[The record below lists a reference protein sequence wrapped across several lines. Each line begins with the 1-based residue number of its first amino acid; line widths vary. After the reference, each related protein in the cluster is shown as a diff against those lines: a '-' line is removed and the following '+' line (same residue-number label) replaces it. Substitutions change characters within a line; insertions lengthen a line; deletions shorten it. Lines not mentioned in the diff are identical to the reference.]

1 MRSFDVVVEQ
11 DPSTGLYVGHVPGW
25 AGAHT
30 QAGSLDE
37 LQVKL
42 REVILMLLED
52 GDPHF
57 DSDVIGVQRIRV
69 A

>member
-1 MRSFDVVVEQ
+1 MRTFDVVVEQ

-25 AGAHT
+25 AGAHS
-30 QAGSLDE
+30 QGGSLDE
-37 LQVKL
+37 LQANL

-57 DSDVIGVQRIRV
+57 DSEFVGVHRIQV

>member
-25 AGAHT
+25 EGAHT
-30 QAGSLDE
+30 HAASLQE
-37 LQVKL
+37 LQANL
-42 REVILMLLED
+42 REVIRMLLED

-57 DSDVIGVQRIRV
+57 DSDFIGVQRIRV

>member
-1 MRSFDVVVEQ
+1 MRTFDVVVEQ
-11 DPSTGLYVGHVPGW
+11 DPATGVYVGHVPGW
-25 AGAHT
+25 AGAHAQSET
-30 QAGSLDE
+30 LDG
-37 LQVKL
+37 LQSEL

-57 DSDVIGVQRIRV
+57 DSEFVGVHRIQV